1 MNSLAKNLR
10 LFATFSLV
18 VVACYL
24 SGCASS
30 KMKARKDQRD
40 TVANSSKLWCEFING
55 EIYPDIDVALNLEMA
70 RRCDSNKNFS
80 ITQYRTPSE
89 NQGIMYCCAM
99 QAGAPKGPVAVI
111 EKDDDK
117 KSDKKAPAEKAKSAA
132 DVKASAAKGDG
143 EFIDE
148 SPQQ

>member
-1 MNSLAKNLR
+1 MNSQARSLR

-18 VVACYL
+18 VAACYL

-30 KMKARKDQRD
+30 KMKARKEQREG
-40 TVANSSKLWCEFING
+40 VANSSKLWCEFING

-70 RRCDSNKNFS
+70 KRCDSNKSFS

-89 NQGIMYCCAM
+89 NQGIMYCCSI
-99 QAGAPKGPVAVI
+99 QAAAPKGPVAVI
-111 EKDDDK
+111 EKEDDK
-117 KSDKKAPAEKAKSAA
+117 KSSDKKASSDKAKAPA
-132 DVKASAAKGDG
+132 TKGDG

-148 SPQQ
+148 GQQQ